1 MRKWDYRA
9 AQRPDIFVAN
19 SCTTQDRI
27 AAFYDRE
34 SIVVYPFFR
43 SSGSPI
49 LEAREDYF
57 VCLGRIVPYKRF
69 DLAILACN
77 QLGLKLRI
85 FTNTRNS
92 ESERLQKLSWPTI
105 EWIFGASDAEV
116 GEGLEKAQGFIM
128 PQVEDFWIVALEAM
142 SYGTP
147 VIAYGEGGATETVV
161 HGKTGFL
168 FSEQTVES
176 LVNALEKSR
185 DIEWDR
191 SVISLQSAR
200 FSEERFETE
209 FRKVADSI
217 IA

>member
-34 SIVVYPFFR
+34 STVVYPFFR
-43 SSGSPI
+43 NSDSPI
-49 LEAREDYF
+49 SEEREDHY

-69 DLAILACN
+69 DLAIQACN
-77 QLGLKLRI
+77 QLGLPLKI
-85 FTNTRNS
+85 FTNTRNA
-92 ESERLQKLSWPTI
+92 ESQRLQKLSWPTI
-105 EWIFGASDAEV
+105 EWIFGARDAEV
-116 GEGLEKAQGFIM
+116 GTGLEKAQGFIM

-161 HGKTGFL
+161 HGKTGLL

-176 LVNALEKSR
+176 LVNALEKSHS
-185 DIEWDR
+185 IEWDR
-191 SVISLQSAR
+191 SVISLQSVR
-200 FSEERFETE
+200 FSEERFEVE
-209 FRKVADSI
+209 FRKVVENLI
-217 IA
+217 